1 MKKENISDALNYI
14 DFDMVEDVYE
24 STKANEDLNYL
35 GPDLEKYTLPK
46 DRLRQKNKKPKSVWL
61 RFGAIAA
68 CFFLIV
74 SAVIAVPMLQK
85 ANLPDVPTWDTA
97 QYSAEDIAK
106 LFDSMKLDG
115 VATNAYTKIYV
126 PDRKYLYIGNMPDD
140 EYLKLYQHTQIDKE
154 LNEVELKA
162 FIDAFLPKLAES
174 LDAPIPQ
181 YSIKEKNYS
190 TGNNTLSASV
200 DIGSYYLSA
209 SQNPQK
215 NSLGLSKLEG
225 NRQIVIDGE
234 TIQIDQRLSDEEI
247 LDSILSI
254 KNKLFGI
261 FGISFSNAKV
271 VRNFGSYTK
280 HGVEC
285 VDIYFYNESAHELNS
300 SQPRPVTDYIY
311 IRFDNFS
318 NYSGDIV
325 SDSIL
330 TVSSVYYF
338 KNRSDIGDTQHDV
351 VANAKRISISEA
363 EALLYN
369 GYVFG
374 GHSCPLCMLAQDKID
389 FEGYDFVDIEYV
401 FEYSNKNETP
411 SIGIPFYAFYKNI
424 GTSENGN
431 TIYAKTYVPA
441 IEVSGYKEYFESQK
455 DNHRSNWGVDGVG

>member
-1 MKKENISDALNYI
+1 MKKKEWNEGLNHI
-14 DFDMVEDVYE
+14 D
-24 STKANEDLNYL
+24 
-35 GPDLEKYTLPK
+35 PDLVEKYVEQK
-46 DRLRQKNKKPKSVWL
+46 DRLRQRNQKSKNVWL
-61 RFGAIAA
+61 RIGAIAA
-68 CFFLIV
+68 CFVLIL
-74 SAVIAVPMLQK
+74 SAVIVVPMLQK

-126 PDRKYLYIGNMPDD
+126 PDSKYLYIGNMTDD
-140 EYLKLYQHTQIDKE
+140 EYLKLYQHTQTDKE

-174 LDAPIPQ
+174 LDAPMPQ
-181 YSIKEKNYS
+181 YSIKERNYS
-190 TGNNTLSASV
+190 SGNNTLSASV
-200 DIGSYYLSA
+200 DIGSYYLSV
-209 SQNPQK
+209 SQNPQR
-215 NSLGLSKLEG
+215 NSVILSKLEG
-225 NRQIVIDGE
+225 NKQLVIDGE

-280 HGVEC
+280 HGAER

-300 SQPRPVTDYIY
+300 SQPRPVTDYLY
-311 IRFDNFS
+311 ISFDNFS

-338 KNRSDIGDTQHDV
+338 KNRSDIGDTQYDV

-455 DNHRSNWGVDGVG
+455 DNHRSNWGVDEVG

>member
-1 MKKENISDALNYI
+1 MKKTLNHI
-14 DFDMVEDVYE
+14 FDEAN
-24 STKANEDLNYL
+24 ANEIENFVKQNAAPEVSAD
-35 GPDLEKYTLPK
+35 TLSAIK
-46 DRLRQKNKKPKSVWL
+46 DKVYAKTNLKNERKPNKNVWL
-61 RFGAIAA
+61 RFGPVAA
-68 CFFLIV
+68 CFLLIV

-106 LFDSMKLDG
+106 FFDSMKLDG

-126 PDRKYLYIGNMPDD
+126 PDSKYLYIGNMTDD
-140 EYLKLYQHTQIDKE
+140 EYLKLYQRTQKYKE
-154 LNEVELKA
+154 LNEVELKT

-181 YSIKEKNYS
+181 YSIKEDNYS
-190 TGNNTLSASV
+190 SGNNALSASV
-200 DIGSYYLSA
+200 DIGSYYLLA

-280 HGVEC
+280 HGVER

-300 SQPRPVTDYIY
+300 SQPRPVTDYLY
-311 IRFDNFS
+311 ISFDNFS

-325 SDSIL
+325 SDGIL

-338 KNRSDIGDTQHDV
+338 KYRGDISDTQYDV
-351 VANAKRISISEA
+351 VSNAKRISISEA

-401 FEYSNKNETP
+401 FEYSNKNEIP

-455 DNHRSNWGVDGVG
+455 DNHRSNWGVDEIE